1 MFSLQQRCYSTPKAA
16 LELWVKHNG
25 GPAIKVPINGS
36 IDIDD
41 FAKKVKRE
49 LNTNC
54 QVSLFTSLEKEPI
67 KPWLPISELL
77 KTDLKK
83 NSGESPLF
91 AKLIPATQDSIA
103 SKTIYIGKTD
113 DDGKFTG
120 EYKRWTLRN
129 DHGFMK
135 VIRNADGLIHM
146 SSPDDVLVSFEDI
159 KDGEKYHLDNYSQDF
174 SGWQKNEA
182 DAMEAEA
189 LLFLKAFLMN
199 ELKASPIN
207 SPTKFFDEKRQ
218 IIQEW
223 DGILSSKDTIYLL
236 EAKHTMTVDK
246 VKTIAQRV
254 EQFPKMIQQ
263 STRKDLDLKNKKI
276 VGVACGNLF
285 PNDCR
290 EEAHSLGLMVIYP
303 SGSRFGVNG
312 KINFDFIIE

>member
-1 MFSLQQRCYSTPKAA
+1 
-16 LELWVKHNG
+16 
-25 GPAIKVPINGS
+25 
-36 IDIDD
+36 
-41 FAKKVKRE
+41 
-49 LNTNC
+49 
-54 QVSLFTSLEKEPI
+54 
-67 KPWLPISELL
+67 
-77 KTDLKK
+77 
-83 NSGESPLF
+83 
-91 AKLIPATQDSIA
+91 LI
-103 SKTIYIGKTD
+103 
-113 DDGKFTG
+113 
-120 EYKRWTLRN
+120 
-129 DHGFMK
+129 
-135 VIRNADGLIHM
+135 
-146 SSPDDVLVSFEDI
+146 SFEDI
-159 KDGEKYHLDNYSQDF
+159 KDGEKYQLYNVSQDF

-189 LLFLKAFLMN
+189 LLSMKAFLMN
-199 ELKASPIN
+199 QLKASPIN
-207 SPTKFFDEKRQ
+207 SPTKFSDEKGK

-254 EQFPKMIQQ
+254 EQFPKMIEQ

-312 KINFDFIIE
+312 KINFDYIIERSIQKALRSINSEKCT